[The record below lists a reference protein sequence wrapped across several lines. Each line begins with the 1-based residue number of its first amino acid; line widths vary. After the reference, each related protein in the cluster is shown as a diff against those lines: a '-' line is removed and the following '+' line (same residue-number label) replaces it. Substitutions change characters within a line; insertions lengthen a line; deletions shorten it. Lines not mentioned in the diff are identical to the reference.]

1 MNINNARFVASFGTK
16 DQLPESTYP
25 EICFSGRSN
34 VGKSSLINKLLGR
47 KAIARVSSSPGKT
60 TTINFYEAGDTTL
73 VDLPGYGYAKV
84 SNEERMRWDSLMNAY
99 FSGKRNI
106 KLCLQLLDIR
116 RTLSG
121 DDERMIEFL
130 RSRHIPFAVVLTKC
144 DKLNKTQLAEQLNYW
159 QAVFK
164 DTSVF
169 PFSAL
174 KGTGKEDILNAIGA
188 DTE

>member
-1 MNINNARFVASFGTK
+1 MNLNNAEFIASYGTGN
-16 DQLPESTYP
+16 QLPQSTLP

-47 KAIARVSSSPGKT
+47 KAIARVSSTPGKT
-60 TTINFYEAGDTTL
+60 TTVNFFSAGDIML
-73 VDLPGYGYAKV
+73 ADLPGYGYAKV
-84 SNEERMRWDSLMNAY
+84 SADERQRWDSLMNAY

-106 KLCLQLLDIR
+106 KLCFQLLDIR

-130 RSRHIPFAVVLTKC
+130 KDRRIPFAVVLTKC
-144 DKLNKTQLAEQLNYW
+144 DKLNKTELAAKLRYW
-159 QAVFK
+159 QALFSNVPL
-164 DTSVF
+164 F

-174 KGTGKEDILNAIGA
+174 SGTGKEEILNALDSYIK
-188 DTE
+188 